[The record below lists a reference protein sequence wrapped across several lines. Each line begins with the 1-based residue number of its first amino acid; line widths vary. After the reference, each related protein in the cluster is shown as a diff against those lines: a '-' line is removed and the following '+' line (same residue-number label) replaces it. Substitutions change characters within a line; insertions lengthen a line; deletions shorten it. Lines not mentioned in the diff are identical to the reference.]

1 MGWCLIEQI
10 APRMTPEAKAMQAAT
25 PGAILLEEFL
35 EPMGISQAE
44 LARRT
49 GIPASRVTEI
59 IKGRR
64 AITAETALAL
74 GIFFK
79 MEPQFWINLQ
89 SNYDLRRV
97 QFEKEAEFRQRIQ
110 PYEAAIAK
118 DPAPYNAK

>member
-1 MGWCLIEQI
+1 
-10 APRMTPEAKAMQAAT
+10 MTPEAKAMLAAT
-25 PGAILLEEFL
+25 PGGILLREFL

-74 GIFFK
+74 GIFFN
-79 MEPQFWINLQ
+79 MEAQFWINLQ

-110 PYEAAIAK
+110 PYEAAVAE
-118 DPAPYNAK
+118 DPTAYNPQ